1 MTTLEGDILK
11 IKKGI
16 IVHQVNCQKKAG
28 AGLAKKIRRQF
39 NGWYRHFLTVE
50 PALGKVDFYLVRPG
64 LTIASIY
71 AQRFF
76 GRDGNFTN
84 YEALQ
89 NGLRFVKDRA
99 GLHTDVY
106 IPKGIGCGLAG
117 GNWKIVEKL
126 LAEELPQAVIVDF
139 EPPKINN
146 LASQTA

>member
-1 MTTLEGDILK
+1 MKVLEGDILK
-11 IKKGI
+11 TKKGI

-28 AGLAKKIRRQF
+28 AGLALKIRKHF
-39 NGWYRHFLTVE
+39 NGWYRHFLMVE
-50 PALGKVDFYLVRPG
+50 PALGKVDFYSVRPG

-76 GRDGNFTN
+76 GRDGKFTN

-89 NGLRFVKDRA
+89 NGLRFVRDRA

-117 GNWKIVEKL
+117 GNWGIVEKL

-139 EPPKINN
+139 KPPKINN
-146 LASQTA
+146 YSCL

>member
-139 EPPKINN
+139 KPPKINN